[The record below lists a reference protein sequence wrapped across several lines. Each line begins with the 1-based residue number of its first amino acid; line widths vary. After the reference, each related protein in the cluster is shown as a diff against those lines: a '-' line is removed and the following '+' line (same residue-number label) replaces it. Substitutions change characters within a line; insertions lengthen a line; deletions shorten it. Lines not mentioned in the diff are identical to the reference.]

1 MAHHFTFHIT
11 VKNQVEY
18 MENKLMLSNATTLIT
33 MNSFIVEDLL
43 PRWVKCYGNDIL
55 FWF

>member
-18 MENKLMLSNATTLIT
+18 MENKLMLSSATTLIT